1 MPNPNLTTGQM
12 LTTTLDNY
20 RPEIVSNI
28 INNHPLFSRLQTKG
42 NIVKCSGGVSFNEKI
57 SYASNGTV
65 QSQGEYDVFNTT
77 PQDVLATATFA
88 QKIVSG
94 TMTMTDLEMKQNSG
108 KEAFINLAEAKKRVL
123 MESMKNYM
131 GGTSGIYSDG
141 TGSGG
146 KDIGGLQLLI
156 SDAPTS
162 GTVGGIN
169 RANYS
174 VWQNKLYDFSVES
187 VTASASTIQAA
198 FNTLWTRCQAQA
210 GELPDLIAADSV
222 YFSYFETSLQTVQR
236 ITDPSIGALGFSSY
250 KYKNADVFYD
260 PECPASHAYF
270 INTNHIFLKYLG
282 KDLLEVG
289 ETQRAFNQP
298 AYVTPI
304 MFTGNMTIDNARV
317 HGVMH
322 A

>member
-1 MPNPNLTTGQM
+1 MTNPNVSQL

-20 RPEIVSNI
+20 KSEITSNI
-28 INNHPLFSRLQTKG
+28 LDNHPLLNRLKAKG
-42 NIVKCSGGVSFNEKI
+42 NIIKASGGATFQEKI
-57 SYASNGTV
+57 SYAENGTV
-65 QSQGEYDVFNTT
+65 QSQGEYDTFNTT
-77 PQDVLATATFA
+77 PQDNLSTATFA
-88 QKIVSG
+88 QKIITG

-108 KEAFINLAEAKKRVL
+108 KEAFINLAEAKKKVL
-123 MESMKNYM
+123 MESLKNYL
-131 GGTSGIYSDG
+131 GAQIYGDG

-156 SDAPTS
+156 ADAPTT
-162 GTVGGIN
+162 GTVGAIN
-169 RANYS
+169 RANYA

-187 VTASASTIQAA
+187 ATASSSTIQAA
-198 FNTLWTRCQAQA
+198 FNTLWSRCQAQA
-210 GELPDLIAADSV
+210 GALPDLIAADAV
-222 YFSYFETSLQTVQR
+222 YFDYFESSLQSVQR
-236 ITDPSIGALGFSSY
+236 ITDPAIGALGFSSY

-270 INTNHIFLKYLG
+270 INTNHVFLKYLG

-289 ETQRAFNQP
+289 ETMRPVSQN

-304 MFTGNMTIDNARV
+304 VFTGNMTIDNARV

>member
-1 MPNPNLTTGQM
+1 MANPNDVGQA
-12 LTTTLDNY
+12 LTTTLNNY
-20 RPEIVSNI
+20 KPEIISNI
-28 INNHPLFSRLQTKG
+28 IDNHPLLNRLKAKG
-42 NIVKCSGGVSFNEKI
+42 NIVKASGGVNFQEKI
-57 SYASNGTV
+57 SYAENGTV
-65 QSQGEYDVFNTT
+65 QSQGEYDIFNTT

-88 QKIVSG
+88 QKIITG

-108 KEAFINLAEAKKRVL
+108 KEAFINLAEAKKKVL
-123 MESMKNYM
+123 IESLKNYL
-131 GGTSGIYSDG
+131 GSQIYADG

-146 KDIGGLQLLI
+146 KEIGGLQLLI
-156 SDAPTS
+156 ADAPTT
-162 GTVGGIN
+162 GTVGAIN

-187 VTASASTIQAA
+187 VTASSSTIQAA
-198 FNTLWTRCQAQA
+198 FNKLWTRCQAQA

-222 YFSYFETSLQTVQR
+222 YFEYFESSLQSIQR
-236 ITDPSIGALGFSSY
+236 ITDPAIGALGFSSY

-270 INTNHIFLKYLG
+270 INTNHVFLKYLG

-289 ETQRAFNQP
+289 ETMRPVNQN

-304 MFTGNMTIDNARV
+304 VFTGNMTIDNARV

>member
-1 MPNPNLTTGQM
+1 MANPNDVGQL
-12 LTTTLDNY
+12 LTTTLNSYKPD
-20 RPEIVSNI
+20 IISNI
-28 INNHPLFSRLQTKG
+28 IDNHPLLNRLQAKG
-42 NIVKCSGGVSFNEKI
+42 NIVKASGGVNFQEKI
-57 SYASNGTV
+57 SYAENGTV
-65 QSQGEYDVFNTT
+65 QSQGEYDTFNTT

-88 QKIVSG
+88 QKIITG

-108 KEAFINLAEAKKRVL
+108 KEAFINLAEAKKKVL
-123 MESMKNYM
+123 IESLKNYL
-131 GGTSGIYSDG
+131 GSQIYADG

-146 KDIGGLQLLI
+146 KEIGGLQLLI
-156 SDAPTS
+156 ADAPTS
-162 GTVGGIN
+162 GTVGAIN

-174 VWQNKLYDFSVES
+174 IWQNKLYDFSVEGA
-187 VTASASTIQAA
+187 TASSSTIQAA
-198 FNTLWTRCQAQA
+198 FNKLWTRCQSQA

-222 YFSYFETSLQTVQR
+222 YFEYFESSLQSVQR

-270 INTNHIFLKYLG
+270 INTNHVFLKYLG

-289 ETQRAFNQP
+289 ETMRPVHQNC
-298 AYVTPI
+298 YVTPI
-304 MFTGNMTIDNARV
+304 VFTGNMTIDNARV

>member
-1 MPNPNLTTGQM
+1 MPNPNDVGQA
-12 LTTTLDNY
+12 LTTTLNSY
-20 RPEIVSNI
+20 KPEIISNI
-28 INNHPLFSRLQTKG
+28 IDNHPLLNRLQAKG
-42 NIVKCSGGVSFNEKI
+42 NIVKASGGVNFQEKI
-57 SYASNGTV
+57 SYAQNGTV
-65 QSQGEYDVFNTT
+65 QSQGEYDTFNTT

-88 QKIVSG
+88 QKIITG

-108 KEAFINLAEAKKRVL
+108 KEAFINLAEAKKKVL
-123 MESMKNYM
+123 IESLKNYL
-131 GGTSGIYSDG
+131 GSQIYADG

-146 KDIGGLQLLI
+146 KEIGGLQLLI
-156 SDAPTS
+156 ADAPTT
-162 GTVGGIN
+162 GTVGAIN

-187 VTASASTIQAA
+187 VTASSSTIQSA

-222 YFSYFETSLQTVQR
+222 YFSFFESSLQTVQR

-270 INTNHIFLKYLG
+270 INTNHVFLKYLG

-289 ETQRAFNQP
+289 ETMRPVNQP

-304 MFTGNMTIDNARV
+304 VFTGNMTIDNARV

>member
-1 MPNPNLTTGQM
+1 MTNPTSYTNL

-20 RPEIVSNI
+20 KPEIVSNI
-28 INNHPLFSRLQTKG
+28 INNHPLLNRLQSKG
-42 NIVKCSGGVSFNEKI
+42 NIIKADGGATFQEKI

-65 QSQGEYDVFNTT
+65 QSQSEYDTFNTT
-77 PQDVLATATFA
+77 PQDVLTTATFA
-88 QKIVSG
+88 QKIITG
-94 TMTMTDLEMKQNSG
+94 TMTMSDLELKQNAG
-108 KEAFINLAEAKKRVL
+108 KQAFINLAEAKKKAL
-123 MESMKNYM
+123 IESMKNYL
-131 GGTSGIYSDG
+131 GSQIYGDG

-156 SDAPTS
+156 ADDPTT
-162 GTVGGIN
+162 GTVGSIN

-174 VWQNKLYDFSVES
+174 VWRNKLYDFSVES
-187 VTASASTIQAA
+187 VTASATTIQGA

-210 GELPDLIAADSV
+210 MELPDLIAADSV

-236 ITDPSIGALGFSSY
+236 IVDPALGALGYSSY

-270 INTNHIFLKYLG
+270 INTNHVFLKYLG
-282 KDLLEVG
+282 SDLLEVG
-289 ETQRAFNQP
+289 ETQRPVNQNC
-298 AYVTPI
+298 YVTPI
-304 MFTGNMTIDNARV
+304 VFTGNMTIDNARV

>member
-1 MPNPNLTTGQM
+1 MANPNDVGQA
-12 LTTTLDNY
+12 LTTTLNSY
-20 RPEIVSNI
+20 KPEIISNI
-28 INNHPLFSRLQTKG
+28 IDNHPLLNRLQAKG
-42 NIVKCSGGVSFNEKI
+42 NIVKASGGVNFQEKI
-57 SYASNGTV
+57 SYAENGTV
-65 QSQGEYDVFNTT
+65 QSQGEYDTFNTT

-88 QKIVSG
+88 QKIITG

-108 KEAFINLAEAKKRVL
+108 KEAFINLAEAKKKVL
-123 MESMKNYM
+123 IESLKNYL
-131 GGTSGIYSDG
+131 GSQIYADG

-146 KDIGGLQLLI
+146 KEIGGLQLLI
-156 SDAPTS
+156 ADAPTS
-162 GTVGGIN
+162 GTVGAIN

-174 VWQNKLYDFSVES
+174 VWQNKLYDFSVEGPTPS
-187 VTASASTIQAA
+187 SSTIQSA

-210 GELPDLIAADSV
+210 GELPDLIAADSL
-222 YFSYFETSLQTVQR
+222 YFSFFESSLQTVQR

-270 INTNHIFLKYLG
+270 INTNHVFLKYLG

-289 ETQRAFNQP
+289 ETMRPVNQN

-304 MFTGNMTIDNARV
+304 VFTGNMTIDNARV
-317 HGVMH
+317 YGVMH
-322 A
+322 N

>member
-1 MPNPNLTTGQM
+1 MANPNDVGQL
-12 LTTTLDNY
+12 LTTTLNNY
-20 RPEIVSNI
+20 KPEIISNI
-28 INNHPLFSRLQTKG
+28 IDNHPLLNRLKAKG
-42 NIVKCSGGVSFNEKI
+42 NIVKASGGVNFQEKI
-57 SYASNGTV
+57 SYAENGTV
-65 QSQGEYDVFNTT
+65 QSQGEYDTFNTT

-88 QKIVSG
+88 QKIITG
-94 TMTMTDLEMKQNSG
+94 TFTMSDLEMKQNSG
-108 KEAFINLAEAKKRVL
+108 KEAFINLAEAKKKVL
-123 MESMKNYM
+123 IESLKNYL
-131 GGTSGIYSDG
+131 GSQIYADG

-146 KDIGGLQLLI
+146 KEIGGLQLLI
-156 SDAPTS
+156 ADAPTT
-162 GTVGGIN
+162 GTVGAIN

-187 VTASASTIQAA
+187 ATASSSTIQAA

-222 YFSYFETSLQTVQR
+222 YFSYFESSMQSVQR

-270 INTNHIFLKYLG
+270 INTNHVFLKYLG

-289 ETQRAFNQP
+289 ETMRPVNQN

-304 MFTGNMTIDNARV
+304 VFTGNMTIDNARV

>member
-1 MPNPNLTTGQM
+1 MANPNVSQL

-20 RPEIVSNI
+20 KPEIISNI
-28 INNHPLFSRLQTKG
+28 LNNHPLLNRLQTKG
-42 NIVKCSGGVSFNEKI
+42 NIIKASGGATFQEKI

-65 QSQGEYDVFNTT
+65 QSQGEYDTFNTT
-77 PQDVLATATFA
+77 PQDVLSTATFA
-88 QKIVSG
+88 QKIITG

-108 KEAFINLAEAKKRVL
+108 KEAFINLAEAKKKVL
-123 MESMKNYM
+123 IESLKNYL
-131 GGTSGIYSDG
+131 GSQIYADG

-146 KDIGGLQLLI
+146 KEIGGLQLLI
-156 SDAPTS
+156 ADAPTS
-162 GTVGGIN
+162 GTVGSIN

-187 VTASASTIQAA
+187 VTASSSTIQAA

-210 GELPDLIAADSV
+210 GELPDLIATDSV
-222 YFSYFETSLQTVQR
+222 YFSYFESSLQSIQR
-236 ITDPSIGALGFSSY
+236 ITDPAIGATGFSSY

-270 INTNHIFLKYLG
+270 INTNHVFLKYLG

-289 ETQRAFNQP
+289 ETMRPVNQN

-304 MFTGNMTIDNARV
+304 VFTGNMTIDNARV

>member
-1 MPNPNLTTGQM
+1 MTNPNISQL
-12 LTTTLDNY
+12 LTTTLNNY
-20 RPEIVSNI
+20 KAEITSNI
-28 INNHPLFSRLQTKG
+28 INNHPLLDRLKSKG
-42 NIVKCSGGVSFNEKI
+42 NIVKASGGVAFEEKI

-65 QSQGEYDVFNTT
+65 QSQGEYDTFNTT
-77 PQDVLATATFA
+77 PQDVLTTASFA
-88 QKIVSG
+88 QKIITG

-108 KEAFINLAEAKKRVL
+108 KEAFINLAEAKKKVL
-123 MESMKNYM
+123 IESLKNYL
-131 GGTSGIYSDG
+131 GTQIYADG

-156 SDAPTS
+156 ADAPTT

-187 VTASASTIQAA
+187 VTASATTIQAA

-210 GELPDLIAADSV
+210 GEIPDLIATDSV
-222 YFSYFETSLQTVQR
+222 YFSYYETSLQTFQR
-236 ITDPSIGALGFSSY
+236 ITESNIGALGYSAL
-250 KYKNADVFYD
+250 KYKSADVFYD

-270 INTNHIFLKYLG
+270 INTNHVFLKHLG

-289 ETQRAFNQP
+289 ETMRPVNQN

-304 MFTGNMTIDNARV
+304 VFTGNMTIDNARV

>member
-1 MPNPNLTTGQM
+1 MANPNVSQL

-20 RPEIVSNI
+20 KPEIISNI
-28 INNHPLFSRLQTKG
+28 LNNHPLLNRLQSKG
-42 NIVKCSGGVSFNEKI
+42 NIIKASGGATFQEKI

-65 QSQGEYDVFNTT
+65 QSQGEYDTFNTT
-77 PQDVLATATFA
+77 PQDVLSTATFA
-88 QKIVSG
+88 QKIITG
-94 TMTMTDLEMKQNSG
+94 TMTMTDLEMKQNAG
-108 KEAFINLAEAKKRVL
+108 KEAFINLAEAKKKVL
-123 MESMKNYM
+123 MESLKNYL
-131 GGTSGIYSDG
+131 GTQIYGDG

-146 KDIGGLQLLI
+146 KDIGGLQLLLA
-156 SDAPTS
+156 DDPTT
-162 GTVGGIN
+162 GTVGAIN
-169 RANYS
+169 RANYTI
-174 VWQNKLYDFSVES
+174 WRNKLYDFSVES
-187 VTASASTIQAA
+187 VTASATTIQSA
-198 FNTLWTRCQAQA
+198 FNTMWTRCQAQA
-210 GELPDLIAADSV
+210 GELPDLVACDSV
-222 YFSYFETSLQTVQR
+222 YFSYFESSLQTVQR
-236 ITDPSIGALGFSSY
+236 IVDPSIGALGYSSY

-289 ETQRAFNQP
+289 ETMRPVNQN

-304 MFTGNMTIDNARV
+304 VFTGNMTVDNSRV

>member
-1 MPNPNLTTGQM
+1 MPYPTSYTNL

-20 RPEIVSNI
+20 KAEITSNV
-28 INNHPLFSRLQTKG
+28 INNHPLLNRLQSKG
-42 NIVKCSGGVSFNEKI
+42 NIVKASGGATFQEKI
-57 SYASNGTV
+57 SFASNGTV
-65 QSQGEYDVFNTT
+65 QSQGEYDTFNTT

-88 QKIVSG
+88 QKIITG
-94 TMTMTDLEMKQNSG
+94 TMTMTDLELKQNAG
-108 KEAFINLAEAKKRVL
+108 KEAFINLAEAKKKVL
-123 MESMKNYM
+123 VDSLKNTL
-131 GGTSGIYSDG
+131 GSQIYGDG
-141 TGSGG
+141 TGNSS

-156 SDAPTS
+156 ADDPTT

-174 VWQNKLYDFSVES
+174 FWRNKLYDFSVES
-187 VTASASTIQAA
+187 VTASSTTIQAA

-210 GELPDLIAADSV
+210 MELPDLIAADSV
-222 YFSYFETSLQTVQR
+222 YFSYFETSLQAVQR
-236 ITDPSIGALGFSSY
+236 IVDPAIGALGYSSY

-270 INTNHIFLKYLG
+270 INTNHVFLKYLG
-282 KDLLEVG
+282 KELLEVG
-289 ETQRAFNQP
+289 ETMRPVNQN

-304 MFTGNMTIDNARV
+304 VFTGNMTIDNARV

>member
-1 MPNPNLTTGQM
+1 MANPNVSQL

-20 RPEIVSNI
+20 KPEIISNI
-28 INNHPLFSRLQTKG
+28 LNNHPLLNRLQTKG
-42 NIVKCSGGVSFNEKI
+42 NIIKASGGATFQEKI

-65 QSQGEYDVFNTT
+65 QSQGEYDTFNTT
-77 PQDVLATATFA
+77 PQDVLSTATFA
-88 QKIVSG
+88 QKIITG

-108 KEAFINLAEAKKRVL
+108 KEAFINLAEAKKKVL
-123 MESMKNYM
+123 IESLKNYL
-131 GGTSGIYSDG
+131 GSQIYADG

-146 KDIGGLQLLI
+146 KEIGGLQLLI
-156 SDAPTS
+156 ADAPTS
-162 GTVGGIN
+162 GTVGSIN

-187 VTASASTIQAA
+187 VTASSSTIQAA
-198 FNTLWTRCQAQA
+198 FNTLWTRCQALA
-210 GELPDLIAADSV
+210 GELPDLIATDSV
-222 YFSYFETSLQTVQR
+222 YFSYFESSLQSIQR
-236 ITDPSIGALGFSSY
+236 ITDPAIGATGFSSY

-270 INTNHIFLKYLG
+270 INTNHVFLKYLG

-289 ETQRAFNQP
+289 ETMRPVNQN

-304 MFTGNMTIDNARV
+304 VFTGNMTIDNARV

>member
-1 MPNPNLTTGQM
+1 MANPNVSQL

-20 RPEIVSNI
+20 KPEIISNI
-28 INNHPLFSRLQTKG
+28 INNHPLLNRLESKG
-42 NIVKCSGGVSFNEKI
+42 NIIKASGGATFQEKI

-65 QSQGEYDVFNTT
+65 QSQGEYDTFNTT
-77 PQDVLATATFA
+77 PQDVLSGATFA
-88 QKIVSG
+88 QKIITG

-108 KEAFINLAEAKKRVL
+108 KEAFIGLAEAKKKVL
-123 MESMKNYM
+123 IESMKNYL
-131 GGTSGIYSDG
+131 GTQIYADG

-146 KDIGGLQLLI
+146 KDIGGLQLLLA
-156 SDAPTS
+156 DDPTT
-162 GTVGGIN
+162 GTVGAIN
-169 RANYS
+169 RANYA
-174 VWQNKLYDFSVES
+174 VWRNKLYDFSVES
-187 VTASASTIQAA
+187 VTASATTIQGA
-198 FNTLWTRCQAQA
+198 FNTMWNRCQAQA
-210 GELPDLIAADSV
+210 GELPDLIATDSV

-236 ITDPSIGALGFSSY
+236 ITDPAIGALGYSSY

-282 KDLLEVG
+282 KSLLEVG
-289 ETQRAFNQP
+289 ETMRPYNQN
-298 AYVTPI
+298 AYATPI
-304 MFTGNMTIDNARV
+304 VFTGNMTIDNARV

>member
-1 MPNPNLTTGQM
+1 MPNPNDVGQA
-12 LTTTLDNY
+12 LTTTLNSY
-20 RPEIVSNI
+20 KPEIISNI
-28 INNHPLFSRLQTKG
+28 IDNHPLLNRLQAKG
-42 NIVKCSGGVSFNEKI
+42 NIVKASGGVNFQEKI
-57 SYASNGTV
+57 SYAQNGTV
-65 QSQGEYDVFNTT
+65 QSQGEYDTFNTT

-88 QKIVSG
+88 QKIITG

-108 KEAFINLAEAKKRVL
+108 KEAFINLAEAKKKVL
-123 MESMKNYM
+123 IESLKNYL
-131 GGTSGIYSDG
+131 GSQIYADG

-146 KDIGGLQLLI
+146 KEIGGLQLLI
-156 SDAPTS
+156 ADAPTT
-162 GTVGGIN
+162 GTVGAIN

-187 VTASASTIQAA
+187 VTASSSTIQSA

-222 YFSYFETSLQTVQR
+222 YFSFFESSLQTVQR

-270 INTNHIFLKYLG
+270 INTNHVFLKYLG

-289 ETQRAFNQP
+289 ETMRPVNQN

-304 MFTGNMTIDNARV
+304 VFTGNMTIDNARV

>member
-1 MPNPNLTTGQM
+1 MANPNVSQL

-20 RPEIVSNI
+20 KPEIISNI
-28 INNHPLFSRLQTKG
+28 LNNHPLLNRLQAKG
-42 NIVKCSGGVSFNEKI
+42 NIIKASGGATFQEKI

-65 QSQGEYDVFNTT
+65 QSQGEYDTFNTT
-77 PQDVLATATFA
+77 PQDVLSTATFA
-88 QKIVSG
+88 QKIITG

-108 KEAFINLAEAKKRVL
+108 KEAFINLAEAKKKVL
-123 MESMKNYM
+123 IESLKNYL
-131 GGTSGIYSDG
+131 GSQIYADG

-156 SDAPTS
+156 ADAPTS
-162 GTVGGIN
+162 GTVGAIN

-174 VWQNKLYDFSVES
+174 VWQNKLYDFSVEA
-187 VTASASTIQAA
+187 VTASALTIQGA

-210 GELPDLIAADSV
+210 GELPDLISCDSV
-222 YFSYFETSLQTVQR
+222 YFSFFESSLQTNQR

-270 INTNHIFLKYLG
+270 INTNHVFLKYLG

-289 ETQRAFNQP
+289 ETMRPVNQN

-304 MFTGNMTIDNARV
+304 VFTGNMTIDNARV

>member
-1 MPNPNLTTGQM
+1 MANPNVSQL

-20 RPEIVSNI
+20 KPEIISNI
-28 INNHPLFSRLQTKG
+28 LNNHPLLNRLQAKG
-42 NIVKCSGGVSFNEKI
+42 NIIKASGGATFQEKI

-65 QSQGEYDVFNTT
+65 QSQGEYDTFNTT
-77 PQDVLATATFA
+77 PQDVLSTATFA
-88 QKIVSG
+88 QKIITG

-108 KEAFINLAEAKKRVL
+108 KEAFINLAEAKKKVL
-123 MESMKNYM
+123 IESLKNYL
-131 GGTSGIYSDG
+131 GTQIYADG
-141 TGSGG
+141 PGSGG

-156 SDAPTS
+156 ADAPTS
-162 GTVGGIN
+162 GTVGAIN

-187 VTASASTIQAA
+187 VTASSSTIQAA

-222 YFSYFETSLQTVQR
+222 YFSYFESSLQSIQR
-236 ITDPSIGALGFSSY
+236 ITDPSVGATGFSSY

-260 PECPASHAYF
+260 PECPTSHAYF
-270 INTNHIFLKYLG
+270 INTNHVFLKYLG

-289 ETQRAFNQP
+289 ETMRPVNQN

-304 MFTGNMTIDNARV
+304 VFTGNMTIDNARV

>member
-1 MPNPNLTTGQM
+1 MTNPNVSQL

-20 RPEIVSNI
+20 KSEITSNI
-28 INNHPLFSRLQTKG
+28 LDNHPLLNRLKAKG
-42 NIVKCSGGVSFNEKI
+42 NIIKASGGATFQEKI
-57 SYASNGTV
+57 SYAENGTV
-65 QSQGEYDVFNTT
+65 QSQGEYDTFNTT
-77 PQDVLATATFA
+77 PQDVLTTATFA
-88 QKIVSG
+88 QKIITG

-108 KEAFINLAEAKKRVL
+108 KEAFINLAEAKKKVL
-123 MESMKNYM
+123 MESLKNYL
-131 GGTSGIYSDG
+131 GAQIYGDG

-156 SDAPTS
+156 ADAPTT
-162 GTVGGIN
+162 GTVGAIN
-169 RANYS
+169 RANYA

-187 VTASASTIQAA
+187 ATASSSTIQAA
-198 FNTLWTRCQAQA
+198 FNTLWSRCQAQA
-210 GELPDLIAADSV
+210 GALPDLIAADEV
-222 YFSYFETSLQTVQR
+222 YFGFFESSLQSVQR
-236 ITDPSIGALGFSSY
+236 ITDPAIGALGFSSY

-270 INTNHIFLKYLG
+270 INTNHVFLKYLG

-289 ETQRAFNQP
+289 ETMRPVNQN

-304 MFTGNMTIDNARV
+304 VFTGNMTIDNARV

>member
-1 MPNPNLTTGQM
+1 MANPNVSQL

-20 RPEIVSNI
+20 KPEIISNI
-28 INNHPLFSRLQTKG
+28 INNHPLLNRLQAKG
-42 NIVKCSGGVSFNEKI
+42 NIVKASGGATFQEKI

-65 QSQGEYDVFNTT
+65 QSQGEYDTFNTT
-77 PQDVLATATFA
+77 PQDVLSTATFA
-88 QKIVSG
+88 QKIITG

-108 KEAFINLAEAKKRVL
+108 KEAFINLAEAKKKVL
-123 MESMKNYM
+123 IESMKNYL
-131 GGTSGIYSDG
+131 GSQIYADG

-146 KDIGGLQLLI
+146 KEIGGLQLLI
-156 SDAPTS
+156 ADAPTT
-162 GTVGGIN
+162 GTVGAIN

-187 VTASASTIQAA
+187 ATASSSTIQAA

-222 YFSYFETSLQTVQR
+222 YFSFFESSLQSVQR

-270 INTNHIFLKYLG
+270 INTNHVFLKYLG

-289 ETQRAFNQP
+289 ETMRPVNQN

-304 MFTGNMTIDNARV
+304 VFTGNMTIDNARV

>member
-1 MPNPNLTTGQM
+1 MANPSVSQL

-20 RPEIVSNI
+20 KPEIISNI
-28 INNHPLFSRLQTKG
+28 LNNHPLLGRLQAKG
-42 NIVKCSGGVSFNEKI
+42 NIIKASGGATFQEKI

-65 QSQGEYDVFNTT
+65 QSQGEYDTFNTT
-77 PQDVLATATFA
+77 PQDVLSTATFA
-88 QKIVSG
+88 QKIITG

-108 KEAFINLAEAKKRVL
+108 KEAFINLAEAKKKVL
-123 MESMKNYM
+123 IESLKNYL
-131 GGTSGIYSDG
+131 GSQIYADG

-156 SDAPTS
+156 ADAPTS
-162 GTVGGIN
+162 GTVGAIN

-222 YFSYFETSLQTVQR
+222 YFSFFETSLQTVQR
-236 ITDPSIGALGFSSY
+236 ITDPAIGALGFSSY

-260 PECPASHAYF
+260 PECPALHAYF
-270 INTNHIFLKYLG
+270 INTNHVFLKYLG

-289 ETQRAFNQP
+289 ETMRPVNQN

-304 MFTGNMTIDNARV
+304 VFTGNMTIDNARV

>member
-1 MPNPNLTTGQM
+1 MTNPNVSQL

-20 RPEIVSNI
+20 KSEITSNI
-28 INNHPLFSRLQTKG
+28 LDNHPLLNRLKAKG
-42 NIVKCSGGVSFNEKI
+42 NIIKASGGATFQEKI
-57 SYASNGTV
+57 SYAENGTV
-65 QSQGEYDVFNTT
+65 QSQGEYDTFNTT
-77 PQDVLATATFA
+77 PQDVLTTATFA
-88 QKIVSG
+88 QKIITG

-108 KEAFINLAEAKKRVL
+108 KEAFINLAEAKKKVL
-123 MESMKNYM
+123 MESLKNYL
-131 GGTSGIYSDG
+131 GAQIYGDG

-156 SDAPTS
+156 ADAPTT
-162 GTVGGIN
+162 GTVGAIN

-187 VTASASTIQAA
+187 ATASSSTIQAA
-198 FNTLWTRCQAQA
+198 FNTLWSRCQSQA
-210 GELPDLIAADSV
+210 GELPDLIAADAV
-222 YFSYFETSLQTVQR
+222 YFDYFESSLQSVQR
-236 ITDPSIGALGFSSY
+236 ITDPAIGALGFSSY

-270 INTNHIFLKYLG
+270 INTNHVFLKYLG

-289 ETQRAFNQP
+289 ETMRPVNQN

-304 MFTGNMTIDNARV
+304 VFTGNMTIDNARV

>member
-1 MPNPNLTTGQM
+1 MANPNDVGQL
-12 LTTTLDNY
+12 LTTTLNNY
-20 RPEIVSNI
+20 RPEIISNI
-28 INNHPLFSRLQTKG
+28 IDNHPLLNRLQAKG
-42 NIVKCSGGVSFNEKI
+42 NIVKASGGVNFQEKI
-57 SYASNGTV
+57 SYAENGTV
-65 QSQGEYDVFNTT
+65 QSQGEYDTFNTT

-88 QKIVSG
+88 QKIITG

-108 KEAFINLAEAKKRVL
+108 KEAFINLAEAKKKVL
-123 MESMKNYM
+123 IESLKNYL
-131 GGTSGIYSDG
+131 GSQIYADG

-146 KDIGGLQLLI
+146 KEIGGLQLLI
-156 SDAPTS
+156 ADAPTS
-162 GTVGGIN
+162 GTVGNIN

-187 VTASASTIQAA
+187 VIASSSTIQSA

-222 YFSYFETSLQTVQR
+222 YFSFFESSLQTVQR

-270 INTNHIFLKYLG
+270 INTNHVFLKYLG

-289 ETQRAFNQP
+289 ETMRPVNQN

-304 MFTGNMTIDNARV
+304 VFTGNMTIDNARV

>member
-1 MPNPNLTTGQM
+1 MANPNDVGQL
-12 LTTTLDNY
+12 LTTTLNNY
-20 RPEIVSNI
+20 KPEIISNI
-28 INNHPLFSRLQTKG
+28 LNNHPLLSRLQAKG
-42 NIVKCSGGVSFNEKI
+42 NIIKETGGVNFQEKI
-57 SYASNGTV
+57 SYASNGTI
-65 QSQGEYDVFNTT
+65 QSQGEYDAFNIT

-88 QKIVSG
+88 QKIISG

-108 KEAFINLAEAKKRVL
+108 KEAFINLAEAKKKVL
-123 MESMKNYM
+123 IESLKNYL
-131 GGTSGIYSDG
+131 GSQIYADG

-146 KDIGGLQLLI
+146 KEIGGLQLLI
-156 SDAPTS
+156 ADAPTT
-162 GTVGGIN
+162 GTVGAIN

-174 VWQNKLYDFSVES
+174 VWQNKLYDFSVEGP
-187 VTASASTIQAA
+187 TASALTIQAA
-198 FNTLWTRCQAQA
+198 FNKLWTRCQAQA

-222 YFSYFETSLQTVQR
+222 YFEYFETSLQTNQR

-270 INTNHIFLKYLG
+270 INTNHVFLKYLG

-289 ETQRAFNQP
+289 ETMRPVQQNC
-298 AYVTPI
+298 YVTPI
-304 MFTGNMTIDNARV
+304 VFTGNMTIDNARV

>member
-1 MPNPNLTTGQM
+1 MANPNDVGQL
-12 LTTTLDNY
+12 LTTTLNSYKPD
-20 RPEIVSNI
+20 IISNI
-28 INNHPLFSRLQTKG
+28 IDNHPLLNRLQAKG
-42 NIVKCSGGVSFNEKI
+42 NIVKASGGVNFQEKI
-57 SYASNGTV
+57 SYAENGTV
-65 QSQGEYDVFNTT
+65 QSQGEYDTFNTT

-88 QKIVSG
+88 QKIITG

-108 KEAFINLAEAKKRVL
+108 KEAFINLAEAKKKVL
-123 MESMKNYM
+123 IESLKNYL
-131 GGTSGIYSDG
+131 GSQIYADG

-146 KDIGGLQLLI
+146 KEIGGLQLLI
-156 SDAPTS
+156 ADAPTS
-162 GTVGGIN
+162 GTVGAIN

-174 VWQNKLYDFSVES
+174 IWQNKLYDFSVES
-187 VTASASTIQAA
+187 VTASSSTIQSA

-222 YFSYFETSLQTVQR
+222 YFSFFESSLQTVQR

-270 INTNHIFLKYLG
+270 INTNHVFLKYLG

-289 ETQRAFNQP
+289 ETMRPVNQN

-304 MFTGNMTIDNARV
+304 VFTGNMTIDNARV

-322 A
+322 N

>member
-1 MPNPNLTTGQM
+1 MANPNVSQL

-20 RPEIVSNI
+20 KPEIISNI
-28 INNHPLFSRLQTKG
+28 LNNHPLLNRLQTKG
-42 NIVKCSGGVSFNEKI
+42 NIIKASGGATFQEKI

-65 QSQGEYDVFNTT
+65 QSQGEYDTFNTT
-77 PQDVLATATFA
+77 PQDVLSTATFA
-88 QKIVSG
+88 QKIITG

-108 KEAFINLAEAKKRVL
+108 KEAFINLAEAKKKVL
-123 MESMKNYM
+123 IESLKNYL
-131 GGTSGIYSDG
+131 GSQIYADG

-146 KDIGGLQLLI
+146 KEIGGLQLLI
-156 SDAPTS
+156 ADAPTS
-162 GTVGGIN
+162 GTVGAIN

-187 VTASASTIQAA
+187 VTASSSTIQAA

-222 YFSYFETSLQTVQR
+222 YFSYFESSLQSIQR
-236 ITDPSIGALGFSSY
+236 ITDPAIGATGFSSY

-270 INTNHIFLKYLG
+270 INTNHVFLKYLG

-304 MFTGNMTIDNARV
+304 IFTGNMTIDNARV

>member
-1 MPNPNLTTGQM
+1 MTNPNVSQL

-20 RPEIVSNI
+20 KSEITSNI
-28 INNHPLFSRLQTKG
+28 LDNHPLLNRLKAKG
-42 NIVKCSGGVSFNEKI
+42 NIIKASGGATFQEKI
-57 SYASNGTV
+57 SYAENGTV
-65 QSQGEYDVFNTT
+65 QSQGEYDTFNTT
-77 PQDVLATATFA
+77 PQDNLSTATFA
-88 QKIVSG
+88 QKIITG

-108 KEAFINLAEAKKRVL
+108 KEAFINLAEAKKKVL
-123 MESMKNYM
+123 MESLKNYL
-131 GGTSGIYSDG
+131 GAQIYGDG

-156 SDAPTS
+156 ADAPIT
-162 GTVGGIN
+162 GTVGAIN
-169 RANYS
+169 RANYP

-187 VTASASTIQAA
+187 ATASSSTIQAA
-198 FNTLWTRCQAQA
+198 FNTLWSRCQAQA
-210 GELPDLIAADSV
+210 GALPDLIAADEV
-222 YFSYFETSLQTVQR
+222 YFGFFESSLQSVQR
-236 ITDPSIGALGFSSY
+236 ITDPAIGALGFSSY

-270 INTNHIFLKYLG
+270 INTNHVFLKYLG

-289 ETQRAFNQP
+289 ETMRPVNQN

-304 MFTGNMTIDNARV
+304 VFTGNMTIDNARV

>member
-1 MPNPNLTTGQM
+1 MAYPTSYTNL

-20 RPEIVSNI
+20 KAEITSNV
-28 INNHPLFSRLQTKG
+28 INNHPLLNRLQSKG
-42 NIVKCSGGVSFNEKI
+42 NIVKASGGATFQEKI
-57 SYASNGTV
+57 SFASNGTV
-65 QSQGEYDVFNTT
+65 QSQGEYDTFNTT
-77 PQDVLATATFA
+77 PQDVLTTATFA
-88 QKIVSG
+88 QKIITG
-94 TMTMTDLEMKQNSG
+94 TMTMTDLELKQNAG
-108 KEAFINLAEAKKRVL
+108 KEAFINLAEAKKKVL
-123 MESMKNYM
+123 VDSLKNTL
-131 GGTSGIYSDG
+131 GSQIYGDG
-141 TGSGG
+141 TGNSS

-156 SDAPTS
+156 ADDPTT

-174 VWQNKLYDFSVES
+174 FWRNKLYDFSVES
-187 VTASASTIQAA
+187 VTASSTTIQAA

-210 GELPDLIAADSV
+210 MELPDLIATDSV
-222 YFSYFETSLQTVQR
+222 YFSYFETSLQAVQR
-236 ITDPSIGALGFSSY
+236 IVDPAIGALGYSSY

-270 INTNHIFLKYLG
+270 INTNHVFLKYLG
-282 KDLLEVG
+282 KELLEVG
-289 ETQRAFNQP
+289 ETMRPVNQN

-304 MFTGNMTIDNARV
+304 VFTGNMTIDNARV

>member
-1 MPNPNLTTGQM
+1 MTNPNVSQL

-20 RPEIVSNI
+20 KSEITSNI
-28 INNHPLFSRLQTKG
+28 LDNHPLLNRLKAKG
-42 NIVKCSGGVSFNEKI
+42 NIIKASGGATFQEKI
-57 SYASNGTV
+57 SYAENGTV
-65 QSQGEYDVFNTT
+65 QSQGEYDTFNTT
-77 PQDVLATATFA
+77 PQDNLSTATFT
-88 QKIVSG
+88 QKVITG
-94 TMTMTDLEMKQNSG
+94 TITMTDLEMKQNSG
-108 KEAFINLAEAKKRVL
+108 KEAFINLAEAKKKVL
-123 MESMKNYM
+123 MESLKNYL
-131 GGTSGIYSDG
+131 GAQIYGDG

-156 SDAPTS
+156 ADAPTT
-162 GTVGGIN
+162 GTVGAIN
-169 RANYS
+169 RANYA

-187 VTASASTIQAA
+187 ATASSSTIQAA
-198 FNTLWTRCQAQA
+198 FNTLWSRCQAQA
-210 GELPDLIAADSV
+210 GALPVLIAADEV
-222 YFSYFETSLQTVQR
+222 YFGFFESSLQSVQR
-236 ITDPSIGALGFSSY
+236 ITDPAIGALGFSSY

-270 INTNHIFLKYLG
+270 INTNHVFLKYLG

-289 ETQRAFNQP
+289 ETMRPVNQN

-304 MFTGNMTIDNARV
+304 VFTGNMTIDNARV

>member
-1 MPNPNLTTGQM
+1 MTNPNVSQL

-20 RPEIVSNI
+20 KSEITSNI
-28 INNHPLFSRLQTKG
+28 LDNHPLLNRLKAKG
-42 NIVKCSGGVSFNEKI
+42 NIIKASGGATFQEKI
-57 SYASNGTV
+57 SYAENGTV
-65 QSQGEYDVFNTT
+65 QSQGEYDTFNTT
-77 PQDVLATATFA
+77 PQDNLSTATFA
-88 QKIVSG
+88 QKIITG

-108 KEAFINLAEAKKRVL
+108 KEAFINLAEAKKKVL
-123 MESMKNYM
+123 MESLKNYL
-131 GGTSGIYSDG
+131 GAQIYGDG

-156 SDAPTS
+156 ADAPTT
-162 GTVGGIN
+162 GTVGAIN

-187 VTASASTIQAA
+187 ATASSSTIQAA
-198 FNTLWTRCQAQA
+198 FNTLWSRCQAQA
-210 GELPDLIAADSV
+210 GALPDLIAADAV
-222 YFSYFETSLQTVQR
+222 YFDYFESSLQSVQR
-236 ITDPSIGALGFSSY
+236 ITDPAIGALGFSSY

-270 INTNHIFLKYLG
+270 INTNHVFLKYLG

-289 ETQRAFNQP
+289 ETMRPVNQN

-304 MFTGNMTIDNARV
+304 VFTGNMTIDNARV

>member
-1 MPNPNLTTGQM
+1 M
-12 LTTTLDNY
+12 LN
-20 RPEIVSNI
+20 
-28 INNHPLFSRLQTKG
+28 RLQAKG
-42 NIVKCSGGVSFNEKI
+42 NIVKASGGATFQEKI

-65 QSQGEYDVFNTT
+65 QSQGEYDTFNTT
-77 PQDVLATATFA
+77 PQDVLSTATFA
-88 QKIVSG
+88 QKIITG

-108 KEAFINLAEAKKRVL
+108 KEAFINLAEAKKKVL
-123 MESMKNYM
+123 IESLKNYL
-131 GGTSGIYSDG
+131 GSQIYADG

-146 KDIGGLQLLI
+146 KEIGGLQLLI
-156 SDAPTS
+156 ADAPTT
-162 GTVGGIN
+162 GTVGAIN

-187 VTASASTIQAA
+187 VTASSSTIQAA

-210 GELPDLIAADSV
+210 GELPDLIATDSV
-222 YFSYFETSLQTVQR
+222 YFSYFESSLQSIQR
-236 ITDPSIGALGFSSY
+236 ITDPAIGATGFSSY

-270 INTNHIFLKYLG
+270 INTNHVFLKYLG

-289 ETQRAFNQP
+289 ETMRPVNQN

-304 MFTGNMTIDNARV
+304 VFTGNMTIDNARV